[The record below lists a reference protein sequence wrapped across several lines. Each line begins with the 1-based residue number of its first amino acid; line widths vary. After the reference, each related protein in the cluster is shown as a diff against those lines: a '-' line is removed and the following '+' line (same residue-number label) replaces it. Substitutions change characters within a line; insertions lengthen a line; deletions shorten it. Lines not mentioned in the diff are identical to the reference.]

1 MKLEPAH
8 VWVTRH
14 EKVGYCRTAVSRRA
28 WIKWRR
34 RSAIQP
40 MLDGGVAI
48 RKRESS
54 GTIMVHARHI
64 LTEGVETG
72 IIRNV
77 PRHVRLII
85 TPIDAVLALIQK
97 NPCITWPGR
106 ATDDQ
111 VRGFHINRV
120 LVVRSFPTKSSQK
133 KVHRDGADARQ
144 LSARV
149 MDHRGVGRAA
159 INPKG
164 IDIRIKRPHRDV
176 HRRIVILWIVS
187 KILLLLAPGIPVQRV
202 TGAAGLTGKDNILSV
217 FLRIHAPAKHHL
229 PHVAHALDAHALFL
243 GALHGWQQKARQ
255 NGDDGN
261 DHQQLDQGEG
271 VVPVWMGPVLFVYNV
286 LHAERE
292 YY

>member
-1 MKLEPAH
+1 MKLEPAY
-8 VWVTRH
+8 VRVTRH
-14 EKVGYCRTAVSRRA
+14 EKVGHGGAAVGRRA
-28 WIKWRR
+28 WIERR
-34 RSAIQP
+34 RCSAIQP
-40 MLDGGVAI
+40 MLDGSMAVC
-48 RKRESS
+48 KSESS
-54 GTIMVHARHI
+54 GKIMVHARHI

-77 PRHVRLII
+77 PRHVGLII

-159 INPKG
+159 
-164 IDIRIKRPHRDV
+164 
-176 HRRIVILWIVS
+176 
-187 KILLLLAPGIPVQRV
+187 
-202 TGAAGLTGKDNILSV
+202 
-217 FLRIHAPAKHHL
+217 
-229 PHVAHALDAHALFL
+229 
-243 GALHGWQQKARQ
+243 
-255 NGDDGN
+255 
-261 DHQQLDQGEG
+261 
-271 VVPVWMGPVLFVYNV
+271 
-286 LHAERE
+286 
-292 YY
+292 